1 MSELH
6 VPAPPQKPRRPP
18 QPEKEPRPP
27 GALSALI
34 LHHTVTALL
43 LCGAL
48 AMGIW
53 GYLTHRKGGFV
64 YAQAPLQEG
73 SSKRYLIAS
82 QEARIKLAAETY
94 RLIHQTAPIEVS
106 VLVDEGLLHPDDLR
120 YPSPQ
125 VSYELHIDK
134 DQLLVTSTVDTSNL
148 PAPPSPEAD
157 ETILSPV
164 E

>member
-1 MSELH
+1 MSESY
-6 VPAPPQKPRRPP
+6 VPAPPQRPKPPK
-18 QPEKEPRPP
+18 PEKEPRQP

-34 LHHTVTALL
+34 LHHTVTALF

-53 GYLTHRKGGFV
+53 GYLTHKKGGFV

-94 RLIHQTAPIEVS
+94 RLIHQTPPIEVS
-106 VLVDEGLLHPDDLR
+106 VLVDEGLLLPDDLR
-120 YPSPQ
+120 YPSSQ

-134 DQLLVTSTVDTSNL
+134 DQLLVTSTIDTSAL
-148 PAPPSPEAD
+148 TASPAPDGE
-157 ETILSPV
+157 EILSPV